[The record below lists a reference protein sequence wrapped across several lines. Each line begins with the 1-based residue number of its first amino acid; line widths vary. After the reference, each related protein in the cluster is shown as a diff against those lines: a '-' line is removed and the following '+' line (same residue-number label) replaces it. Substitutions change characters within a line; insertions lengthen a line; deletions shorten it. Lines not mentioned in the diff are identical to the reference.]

1 MKEKFINHTI
11 CCIEKQKDISELE
24 RKRLKYGLE
33 GFYNLATKTIVIIG
47 ITSICG
53 LLKEL
58 FLLIFIYSTFRLY
71 GFGIH
76 AKKSWQCW
84 ITTVPVYV
92 GGCFFI
98 RYATI
103 SQPSIIYGIWI
114 FGFLSFLFFAPADTA
129 SRPLI
134 HREKRI
140 RAKVLSLLICLGYF
154 LLNHFYPSTILLNT
168 TLYALI
174 FESIVI
180 NPLTYKLFHMSF
192 NNYKTY
198 RETTV

>member
-1 MKEKFINHTI
+1 MKERFINQTI
-11 CCIEKQKDISELE
+11 YYIERKKTISELE

-33 GFYNLATKTIVIIG
+33 GFYNLATKTVVIIG
-47 ITSICG
+47 ITSIFG
-53 LLKEL
+53 LIKEL

-103 SQPSIIYGIWI
+103 SQPIIIYGIWI
-114 FGFLSFLFFAPADTA
+114 LGFCSLLFFAPADTA

-134 HREKRI
+134 HKEKRI

-154 LLNHFYPSTILLNT
+154 LLNHFYPSTLLLNT
-168 TLYALI
+168 TLYALL
-174 FESIVI
+174 FESVVI
-180 NPLTYKLFHMSF
+180 NPLTYKLFNMSF

-198 RETTV
+198 GENTV